1 MNDVKRVHILSLVE
15 APSAALK
22 SFLERFELKV
32 DFTLV
37 PYEEYQIA
45 FVDSVEK
52 GIEVKNKI
60 PNTAIIVLGDELFYE
75 KALASGLAGIVPLDH
90 VERGYL
96 PHLLSSLTH
105 LHDEQVTAGES
116 FVLSGHLGA
125 GHYGDQLAHL
135 AFKNGFNHL
144 AIRNLFISFS
154 DYLAYMRESEF
165 VAYPIEISYQVSSF
179 FEMEITVPAH
189 KFYVDLIIE
198 SLKPKNHDSPYYY
211 LFGESLALTHLC
223 EVFWK
228 KRYEQLTFRFIWWK
242 ERGIKTGF
250 VVREV
255 ESYKRLSLPKFKI
268 ESKAIDETVIGSVP
282 LPGEHPKLVAS
293 LKKVSSHRM
302 KLFKDELIKI
312 PGGTEKI
319 DDALVWVRGHPEN
332 PLSKLTDEE
341 FRSLAQALGA
351 DSELKNIEESFEEEK
366 KIVESSEEKKKRL
379 LSEIKFEA
387 QRRAKA
393 FYDTNVLNQEI
404 IRIKGHVDETN
415 NNELVVVGGGAVKS
429 DDKPQLSYQAFEEK
443 FMAQVETAVGAVERG
458 EKSVSSIFD
467 SLSDIEIGDVS
478 LPSND
483 LGSLAEQI
491 LNASMANV
499 IEEEPIN
506 TPATVIAPVETIT
519 EALPSAPL
527 PLVENHQIGE
537 QLNFLT
543 QSIQEKNSAL
553 KKYKKITDAMKKEI
567 AALKENEERMIREKM
582 DLLGSVQETDTNST
596 EREIIIGLQGD
607 VNAARRE
614 ISRKD
619 STIERLKR
627 FARDAVNQ
635 KVKEMESLKRRNHEL
650 ISLEGNERGVID
662 RLKRDNETLRHEYQL
677 AQTALERSKE
687 KVSKLTIAL
696 KKNEEAT
703 TQSIGKNGPST
714 DLFARAEI
722 DRLSAENRA
731 LLLKIAEQERMINRT
746 PEPTVEK
753 PEEPLF
759 SDSKVLETKYKLL
772 EGRVESLQEENDR
785 LKKRINATKDK
796 GPEEVGGMAGKQLD
810 AMKAQVEEMNHQMSD
825 KKKEIVKLK
834 GENTTMKN
842 KIAELERKLAKYG
855 RKAS

>member
-1 MNDVKRVHILSLVE
+1 MNDVKKIHILSLVE

-22 SFLERFELKV
+22 SFFERFELKV
-32 DFTLV
+32 DFTLI

-52 GIEVKNKI
+52 GVEIKNKI
-60 PNTAIIVLGDELFYE
+60 PTTAIIVLGEELLYA
-75 KALASGLAGIVPLDH
+75 KAISSGLAGIIPLDH

-105 LHDEQVTAGES
+105 LHDEQATIGES

-144 AIRNLFISFS
+144 SIRNFFISFS

-165 VAYPIEISYQVSSF
+165 VAFPIEISYQVSSC
-179 FEMEITVPAH
+179 FEIEITVPAH
-189 KFYVDLIIE
+189 KFYTDLIVE

-228 KRYEQLTFRFIWWK
+228 KRYEQLIFRFLWWK

-255 ESYKRLSLPKFKI
+255 ESYKRLSLPKFKT
-268 ESKAIDETVIGSVP
+268 ENKAIDESVSGSVP
-282 LPGEHPKLVAS
+282 LPGERPKLVAS

-366 KIVESSEEKKKRL
+366 KIVESSEEKKTRL
-379 LSEIKFEA
+379 LSEIKLEA

-404 IRIKGHVDETN
+404 IRIKGRVDEAN
-415 NNELVVVGGGAVKS
+415 NNELVVVGGGVVKS
-429 DDKPQLSYQAFEEK
+429 EDKPQLSYQAFEEK

-467 SLSDIEIGDVS
+467 SLSNIEIGDVT

-483 LGSLAEQI
+483 LGTLAEQI

-499 IEEEPIN
+499 IEEEPDV
-506 TPATVIAPVETIT
+506 TPATVIPSIETTT
-519 EALPSAPL
+519 EPPPSTP

-543 QSIQEKNSAL
+543 QSIQEKNGAL
-553 KKYKKITDAMKKEI
+553 KKYKKITDAMRSEI

-582 DLLGSVQETDTNST
+582 DLLGNVQETDTNST

-635 KVKEMESLKRRNHEL
+635 KVKELESLKRRNHEL

-662 RLKRDNETLRHEYQL
+662 RLKRDNETLRHENQL

-696 KKNEEAT
+696 KKHDEADVN
-703 TQSIGKNGPST
+703 SIGKNESNN

-746 PEPTVEK
+746 PEPVLEK

-772 EGRVESLQEENDR
+772 EGRAESLQEENDR

-810 AMKAQVEEMNHQMSD
+810 AMKAQVEDMNHQMSD